1 MFTSAKT
8 NFLETF
14 RDKILIPRGMDYKV
28 DDDFGGLSV
37 KEKDY
42 SPRIDDQISAAF
54 RYYRAKAE
62 TVYEN
67 LEPEK
72 LLQTSVTDKTLL
84 PELADDLK
92 RADIDK
98 ELEREFA
105 KTELEQIRQTVS
117 LRSAE
122 SAAKEMT
129 QTGIELTYNNLEAY
143 ISEKRDR
150 RNGNIWKKTEDMEE
164 RELLKESLSEDDY
177 QDNYVKILERVSD
190 NLSRELLGSDDTYI
204 DVRAIALLQK
214 QISVMT
220 TNAER
225 NSYEVPVEIDGEVVS
240 MNVTLASD
248 DTKRSRMDASV
259 LTDEYGQLNLS
270 LFVEEESIRGMLTTT
285 NGKNQWESEYL
296 ENVRTRLCERISEK
310 LEGVIVSAENIAI
323 IYNAQAGPA
332 FAGVVSRNAMEGENA
347 VKTDTKTLLTMAKAF
362 IEAL

>member
-1 MFTSAKT
+1 
-8 NFLETF
+8 
-14 RDKILIPRGMDYKV
+14 
-28 DDDFGGLSV
+28 
-37 KEKDY
+37 
-42 SPRIDDQISAAF
+42 PRIDDQISAAF
-54 RYYRAKAE
+54 RYYRSKAE

-72 LLQTSVTDKTLL
+72 LMQTNITDKTLL

-105 KTELEQIRQTVS
+105 RSELEQIRQTVS
-117 LRSAE
+117 LKSAE
-122 SAAKEMT
+122 PTAKEMT
-129 QTGIELTYNNLEAY
+129 QTGIELTYNNLEAF
-143 ISEKRDR
+143 IQEKRDR
-150 RNGNIWKKTEDMEE
+150 RTGNIWKKTENMEE

-190 NLSRELLGSDDTYI
+190 NLSRELLSSDDTYI

-220 TNAER
+220 KGAER

-285 NGKNQWESEYL
+285 NGKNQIVR
-296 ENVRTRLCERISEK
+296 ENFRK
-310 LEGVIVSAENIAI
+310 
-323 IYNAQAGPA
+323 
-332 FAGVVSRNAMEGENA
+332 
-347 VKTDTKTLLTMAKAF
+347 AK
-362 IEAL
+362 

>member
-1 MFTSAKT
+1 
-8 NFLETF
+8 
-14 RDKILIPRGMDYKV
+14 
-28 DDDFGGLSV
+28 
-37 KEKDY
+37 
-42 SPRIDDQISAAF
+42 
-54 RYYRAKAE
+54 
-62 TVYEN
+62 
-67 LEPEK
+67 
-72 LLQTSVTDKTLL
+72 
-84 PELADDLK
+84 
-92 RADIDK
+92 
-98 ELEREFA
+98 
-105 KTELEQIRQTVS
+105 
-117 LRSAE
+117 
-122 SAAKEMT
+122 MT
-129 QTGIELTYNNLEAY
+129 QAGIELTYNNLEAF
-143 ISEKRDR
+143 IEEKRDR

-190 NLSRELLGSDDTYI
+190 NLSRELLSSDDTYI

-220 TNAER
+220 KSAER

-248 DTKRSRMDASV
+248 DTKKSRMDASV

-332 FAGVVSRNAMEGENA
+332 FAGVVSRNAMEGKNA
-347 VKTDTKTLLTMAKAF
+347 VQTDTKTLLTMAKAF